1 MSRYLV
7 VAHQT
12 VTNPELLDEVKALA
26 ARDER
31 AEFVL
36 LVPATPVRHLLYR
49 RESAGD
55 AQQAASKL
63 ADKARK
69 RFAKSGVHLVDAR
82 VGAES
87 PDEAIEQELQAHPGY
102 AGIVISTLPRES
114 SRWLSM
120 DLPGK
125 ARRYGLPV
133 HVVQAPPG
141 WSAGDLP

>member
-26 ARDER
+26 ARDDA

-49 RESAGD
+49 RETSGD
-55 AQQAASKL
+55 AQEAASKL

-69 RFAKSGVHLVDAR
+69 RFAKRGIALVEAR

-125 ARRYGLPV
+125 AAKHGLPI
-133 HVVQAPPG
+133 HLVQAPAG